1 MKSREEINETEKEY
15 WNERKLD
22 RTKIKPLRRHAFH
35 FSYIREKKLLKILT
49 SKFKDQEVLEL
60 GSYVWASWIKGHVQ
74 PKKLTAI
81 NISQAELENGIKH
94 SKNVDFPTEF
104 HLMDANNLT
113 FKDESFDV
121 VFGGAIL
128 HHLDVEKTLKHVH
141 RVLKPNGFIL
151 FLEPLNMNPIYK
163 IYRKLNP
170 QERTPDEHALV
181 SSDFKILKKYFT
193 FNHFFM
199 DFFSVIF
206 GFISLKIYGDRNYD
220 NWLNRIGSKLD
231 LITSKVNFLHPLFA
245 RVVIYGYKK

>member
-1 MKSREEINETEKEY
+1 MKSREEINKTEKEY

-22 RTKIKPLRRHAFH
+22 RRKIKPLRRHAFH
-35 FSYIREKKLLKILT
+35 FSYIREEKLLKELT
-49 SKFKDQEVLEL
+49 SKFKDKEVLEL
-60 GSYVWASWIKGHVQ
+60 GSYIWTSWIKGHVE

-81 NISQAELENGIKH
+81 NISEVELQKGIKH
-94 SKNVDFPTEF
+94 SKHVDFPTEF
-104 HLMDANNLT
+104 HLMDANNLA
-113 FKDESFDV
+113 FEDESFDV

-128 HHLDVEKTLKHVH
+128 HHLDVEKTLRQVH

-170 QERTPDEHALV
+170 HERTPDEHALV
-181 SSDFKILKKYFT
+181 SSDFKILKSHFT

-206 GFISLKIYGDRNYD
+206 GFISLKVYGDRNYD

-231 LITSKVNFLHPLFA
+231 LITSKINSLHPLFA
-245 RVVIYGYKK
+245 RVIVYGYKK